1 MSKSNKAKKS
11 TPTAKAKIAP
21 KKTKAPP
28 SISAPLQAGLA
39 AVEAMPHKTK
49 KAIIIELLMRPEG
62 ATLAD
67 MTAAT
72 GWQKHTVRGQLSG
85 ALRKKLGYQ
94 IVSDKPQ
101 DGQRIY
107 KIAGQEKDDH

>member
-1 MSKSNKAKKS
+1 M
-11 TPTAKAKIAP
+11 
-21 KKTKAPP
+21 
-28 SISAPLQAGLA
+28 QAGLA
-39 AVEAMPHKTK
+39 AVEAMPRKTK
-49 KAIIIELLMRPEG
+49 KAIIIDLLMRPEG

-72 GWQKHTVRGQLSG
+72 GWLTHTVRGQLSG

-107 KIAGQEKDDH
+107 KIARAEKDDH